1 MTRRTNATVAGFT
14 YLAYIA
20 VAFPSMVLFGKA
32 TRGETTSAQLASIV
46 HHTSDLRIA
55 IMLGLLSGFCALVL
69 AVTLYGITRDEDNEL
84 AMLGFVCR
92 AGEGLVGF
100 VPITTLG
107 PLWLVTSIG
116 PGAPDAASV
125 SALVAYL
132 LKVATWETTSAALLF
147 GVGSTIF
154 SSLLLRG
161 RMIPVALAWLGVL
174 ASVLVV
180 IVLPLELTGIA
191 TGPIT
196 RLQWIPMAAFEIVL
210 AFWLIIKGVAP
221 SAGRR
226 AA

>member
-1 MTRRTNATVAGFT
+1 
-14 YLAYIA
+14 
-20 VAFPSMVLFGKA
+20 MVLFGKA
-32 TRGETTSAQLASIV
+32 TRGENIGAQLASIA
-46 HHTSDLRIA
+46 HHTSDLRIT
-55 IMLGLLSGFCALVL
+55 IVLGLLSGFCALVL

-84 AMLGFVCR
+84 AMLGFACR

-100 VPITTLG
+100 VPVTTLG
-107 PLWLVTSIG
+107 LLWLATSIG
-116 PGAPDAASV
+116 AGTADAV
-125 SALVAYL
+125 SANVLAEYL
-132 LKVATWETTSAALLF
+132 MKVGTWETTSAALLF

-174 ASVLVV
+174 GSALIV
-180 IVLPLELTGIA
+180 IILPLELTGAA

-196 RLQWIPMAAFEIVL
+196 QLQWIPIALFEIVV

-221 SAGRR
+221 PAVRR